1 MLTKNEMPPT
11 ILSIWG
17 QNILSLGWTTIPNLL
32 LRSQSKLGL
41 SNSELVL
48 VIHLISFIHQP
59 FSRVYPSIELLAK
72 RMDQDRRT
80 IQRTVKRLEDKGFI
94 RKKIRS
100 NGKKDAGMTNVYDL
114 DPLMLKLINIQIPSI
129 DPTSLPHICP
139 HCKKTIAHTPS
150 ELNALFGIRSTSAG
164 MFSGSWCR
172 DCRSAKKQTAEENK
186 KNETDDKEEK

>member
-1 MLTKNEMPPT
+1 MPPT

-17 QNILSLGWTTIPNLL
+17 QNILSLGWTTVPNLL
-32 LRSQSKLGL
+32 LKSQSKLGL

-80 IQRTVKRLEDKGFI
+80 IQRTVKRLESKGLV

-100 NGKKDAGMTNVYDL
+100 TGKSDVGMTNVYDL

-129 DPTSLPHICP
+129 DTNFIPHTCP
-139 HCKKTIAHTPS
+139 NCKKTTAQNPN
-150 ELNALFGIRSTSAG
+150 ELNALFGLRTLQPGIVSS
-164 MFSGSWCR
+164 SSWCLN
-172 DCRSAKKQTAEENK
+172 CRAPKKEVPR
-186 KNETDDKEEK
+186 